1 MYIYLGNYLCLDLK
15 EDFLHLFNFSQL
27 KQVSFLWAFSF
38 VDSLRK
44 EKLSFCISLFPKTV

>member
-27 KQVSFLWAFSF
+27 KQVSFL
-38 VDSLRK
+38 
-44 EKLSFCISLFPKTV
+44 